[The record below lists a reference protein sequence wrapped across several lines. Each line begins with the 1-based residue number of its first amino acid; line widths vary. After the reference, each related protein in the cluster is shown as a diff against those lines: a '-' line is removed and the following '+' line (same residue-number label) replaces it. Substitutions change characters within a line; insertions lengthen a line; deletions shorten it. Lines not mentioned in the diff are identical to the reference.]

1 MEEDLAYLNK
11 RYVHCGSPIL
21 SLETLSFYSSPPTA
35 PNPLVQRSSLL
46 ILLSQGNCFVIN
58 KERGIYISLLQVLYV
73 T

>member
-11 RYVHCGSPIL
+11 RYVHCGSPIFL
-21 SLETLSFYSSPPTA
+21 LETLSFYSTPPA